1 MVSRFAAS
9 SKFANIAGIFS
20 LFNEGPDFPAPFY
33 CVLSSLVQ
41 KMLSMKPFS
50 FQTVP
55 IIHFGGGCL
64 GQLPGQIAALCASR
78 PMIVTD
84 KGIVAAGLIAPV
96 ADILRD
102 AGMSPIIFDEVIAD
116 PPEAI
121 VLEALAIAKAAAAD
135 IIIGLGGGSSLD
147 TAKVVAALAVDGAQA
162 LSEIYGVGML
172 KAKGLPTILIPTTAG
187 TGSEVTA
194 ISILTTGE
202 TTKAGIVSPHLFA
215 DVALLDPALTLGL
228 PADVTA
234 ATGIDA
240 MVHAIEAYTGVNA
253 KNPISDMLAIAAL
266 KLLTANIVTACFDGG
281 NMIAR
286 EAMLRGSMLAGQAF
300 ANSPVGAIHALAY
313 PLGGIYHIPHGLS
326 NALVM
331 PYVMQYNL
339 DAAAPLYA
347 ELADALQLPSGPE
360 NSVEA
365 RAQQFIDYLESLAV
379 KVNAPRKLRDIGIS
393 KDATAELAAAAM
405 LQSRLLINNPK
416 PLSQADAQSIYDAAW

>member
-1 MVSRFAAS
+1 
-9 SKFANIAGIFS
+9 
-20 LFNEGPDFPAPFY
+20 
-33 CVLSSLVQ
+33 
-41 KMLSMKPFS
+41 MKNFI

-55 IIHFGGGCL
+55 VLHFGEGCL
-64 GQLPGQIAALCASR
+64 AELPGQIAALRASR

-84 KGIVAAGLIAPV
+84 KGIVDAGLIAPV
-96 ADILRD
+96 EKTLSD
-102 AGMSPIIFDEVIAD
+102 AGLEVMIFDSVVAD

-121 VLEALAIAKAAAAD
+121 VRQAIAAAQAAEAD
-135 IIIGLGGGSSLD
+135 IVIGLGGGSSLD
-147 TAKVVAALAVDGAQA
+147 TAKVVAALAVDGAQP
-162 LSEIYGVGML
+162 LTDIYGIGL
-172 KAKGLPTILIPTTAG
+172 LERKGLPTILIPTTSG

-240 MVHAIEAYTGVNA
+240 MVHAIEAYTGRHA
-253 KNPISDMLAIAAL
+253 KNPVSDMLAIEAL
-266 KLLTANIVTACFDGG
+266 KLLTTNIETACFDGR
-281 NMIAR
+281 NMLAR

-331 PYVMQYNL
+331 PYVMQFNL
-339 DAAAPLYA
+339 EAAAPLYA
-347 ELADALQLPSGPE
+347 QLADALNIERGPE
-360 NSVEA
+360 NSTEG
-365 RAQQFIDYLESLAV
+365 RAQQFIDYLEALAV
-379 KVNAPRKLRDIGIS
+379 KVKAPRKLREIGIA
-393 KDATAELAAAAM
+393 KEATGELAAAAM
-405 LQSRLLINNPK
+405 LQTRLLVNNPK
-416 PLSQADAQSIYDAAW
+416 ELALADAQRIYDAAW

>member
-1 MVSRFAAS
+1 
-9 SKFANIAGIFS
+9 
-20 LFNEGPDFPAPFY
+20 
-33 CVLSSLVQ
+33 
-41 KMLSMKPFS
+41 MKNFI

-55 IIHFGGGCL
+55 VLHFGEGCL
-64 GQLPGQIAALCASR
+64 AELPGQIAALCASR

-96 ADILRD
+96 EKTLSE
-102 AGMSPIIFDEVIAD
+102 AGLEVVIFDAVVAD

-121 VLEALAIAKAAAAD
+121 VRQAIASAQAAGVD
-135 IIIGLGGGSSLD
+135 IVIGLGGGSSLD
-147 TAKVVAALAVDGAQA
+147 TAKVVAALAVDGAQPLA
-162 LSEIYGVGML
+162 DIYGVGAL
-172 KAKGLPTILIPTTAG
+172 ERKGLPTILIPTTSG

-240 MVHAIEAYTGVNA
+240 MVHAIEAYTGRHA
-253 KNPISDMLAIAAL
+253 KNPVSDMLAIEAL
-266 KLLTANIVTACFDGG
+266 KLLTANIETVCFDGR
-281 NMIAR
+281 NMQAR

-331 PYVMQYNL
+331 SYVMQFNL
-339 DAAAPLYA
+339 EAAAPLYA
-347 ELADALQLPSGPE
+347 QLADALDIPRGSE
-360 NSVEA
+360 NSAEA
-365 RAQQFIDYLESLAV
+365 RAQQLIDYLEALAV
-379 KVNAPRKLRDIGIS
+379 KVNAPRKLREIGIE
-393 KDATAELAAAAM
+393 KEATTELAEAAM
-405 LQSRLLINNPK
+405 LQTRLLVNNPK
-416 PLSQADAQSIYDAAW
+416 ELTLADAQRIYDAAW

>member
-1 MVSRFAAS
+1 MQ
-9 SKFANIAGIFS
+9 KTNI
-20 LFNEGPDFPAPFY
+20 
-33 CVLSSLVQ
+33 
-41 KMLSMKPFS
+41 MKNFI

-55 IIHFGGGCL
+55 VLHFGEGCL
-64 GQLPGQIAALCASR
+64 AELPGQIAALRASR

-84 KGIVAAGLIAPV
+84 KGIVGAGLIAPV
-96 ADILRD
+96 EQTLRE
-102 AGMSPIIFDEVIAD
+102 AGLEVAIFDSVVAD

-121 VLEALAIAKAAAAD
+121 VLQAIAAAQAANVD
-135 IIIGLGGGSSLD
+135 IVIGLGGGSSLD
-147 TAKVVAALAVDGAQA
+147 TAKVVAALAVDGAQP
-162 LSEIYGVGML
+162 LSEIYGVGAL
-172 KAKGLPTILIPTTAG
+172 DRKGLPTILIPTTSG

-240 MVHAIEAYTGVNA
+240 MVHAIESFTSRNS
-253 KNPISDMLAIAAL
+253 KNPVSDMLAIEAL
-266 KLLTANIVTACFDGG
+266 KLLTANIETACFDGR
-281 NMIAR
+281 NMQAR

-331 PYVMQYNL
+331 PYVMQFNL
-339 DAAAPLYA
+339 EAAAPLYA
-347 ELADALQLPSGPE
+347 QLADALDIPRGSE
-360 NSVEA
+360 NSSEA
-365 RAQQFIDYLESLAV
+365 RAQQLIDFLEGLAV
-379 KVNAPRKLRDIGIS
+379 KVKAPRKLREIGIAQ
-393 KDATAELAAAAM
+393 DATTELAAAAM
-405 LQSRLLINNPK
+405 LQVRLLVNNPK
-416 PLSQADAQSIYDAAW
+416 EVTLADAQRIYDAAW